1 MRRSKILLSLLII
14 GLYLV
19 SCNFSGKD
27 KENADNGRKA
37 ILTVSIPPQQYFVKQ
52 IAGSHFEINVMIP
65 PGANPVTYDPTPGKM
80 KKVAN
85 SVAYIKIGHLAF
97 EKSWM
102 SKFTSVNKDL
112 KIIDQSEYSD
122 LIKSK
127 PAKSHDHSYEHSHGS
142 GIDPH
147 IWTSPKAV
155 KKQMKAI
162 KEGLIEL
169 DSSHASV
176 YEMNYRNFL
185 SKLDSLD
192 AFIQRSLKDINNR
205 SFMIFHPALSYYA
218 RDYDLI
224 QIPIESGGKEPTPS
238 DLRKIIDAAQDQGI
252 NSVFVQR
259 QFNTDNAETIAR
271 EIGAKVEVIDP
282 LDSNWVDAMKD
293 ITEKLVSRDSL
304 NREFKK

>member
-1 MRRSKILLSLLII
+1 MLRSKILLSLLII

-27 KENADNGRKA
+27 NKNADNGRRA

-52 IAGSHFEINVMIP
+52 IAGSQFEINIMIP

-102 SKFTSVNKDL
+102 SKFTSVNQDL
-112 KIIDQSEYSD
+112 KVIDQSEYSD

-127 PAKSHDHSYEHSHGS
+127 PAKSHDHSHRS

-162 KEGLIEL
+162 KEGLIGL
-169 DSSHASV
+169 DSSHASF
-176 YEMNYRNFL
+176 YEKNYRNFL
-185 SKLDSLD
+185 SKLDTLD
-192 AFIQRSLKDINNR
+192 AFIQHSLKEIKSR
-205 SFMIFHPALSYYA
+205 SFIIFHPALSYYA
-218 RDYDLI
+218 RDYNLI

-238 DLRKIIDAAQDQGI
+238 ELRRIIDTAKDQGI

-293 ITEKLVSRDSL
+293 ITKKIVSRDSL